1 MILTLKRY
9 KFITYKQFKMESI
22 DNVINLLKP
31 NVYMALLDFF
41 SVPVHPEHQNY
52 LFFWLYKFTCM
63 SNGYVPVMDMGSE
76 SFY

>member
-52 LFFWLYKFTCM
+52 LFF
-63 SNGYVPVMDMGSE
+63 
-76 SFY
+76 